1 MKYTYTYIIF
11 LVMSVGDNL
20 NRKKLHQ
27 YVDRIFDII
36 AILLYFT
43 IYNFKTFFP
52 EKKTFD

>member
-1 MKYTYTYIIF
+1 
-11 LVMSVGDNL
+11 MSVGDNL

-52 EKKTFD
+52 EKKTFG